1 MRVIRFISEETI
13 EEGIYSIAQEKL
25 RLEQD
30 LSASEDNED
39 KVDKRKT
46 KRDVSRL
53 LKIAL
58 DVEMSDK
65 QLGDV
70 GKVYTE
76 LEKVYTEL

>member
-1 MRVIRFISEETI
+1 LVSEDTI
-13 EEGIYSIAQEKL
+13 EEGIYSIAMEKL

-30 LSASEDNED
+30 LTSAGMDDEDG
-39 KVDKRKT
+39 KVDKRNA

-53 LKIAL
+53 LRIAL

-65 QLGDV
+65 QIGDV

-76 LEKVYTEL
+76 L